1 MRIMEKKIV
10 SFLKENNLIIDK
22 PIIVAVS
29 GGADSVCLLY
39 VLYKLGYKV
48 ILAHVNHHK
57 RIESEIEEKAMRN
70 FANEL
75 NIPFEVLEYHYDGMD
90 NFHNDSHNARYN
102 FFRGLCKKYNT
113 NIIATAHHQD
123 DQIET
128 VLMKIMEGS
137 NLYGYGGI
145 AIVNDDNEYKIIR
158 PLLCVD
164 KEEIYSYVKKNNLIY
179 FEDKSN
185 HEDDF
190 LRNRIRH
197 HVVPLLK
204 KESPSVGEKFEE
216 YSIQAHEAFQFIRG
230 LSKAY
235 LKENNDSLVVDSFN
249 KLDIALKKD
258 IIALMLEKYN
268 IRKNKEIVLNILSL
282 MEDSHGTKT
291 IHLEGDYVFSRIYS
305 IGKIKKEVVNND
317 ISYKMNKDDIIV
329 IGKYKFY
336 FTNSHNNICT
346 KSIKLCYN
354 VLEFPLTI
362 RYKKKGDSINLA
374 VGTKKVSRI
383 LIDKKVPKED
393 RLSIPIIENGNGEI
407 LWVYD
412 YAKSDFV
419 SKQKNTGDI
428 YLVCEVLNHDE

>member
-1 MRIMEKKIV
+1 MDNIIA

-22 PIIVAVS
+22 PIIVACS

-57 RIESEIEEKAMRN
+57 RIESETEEDAMRN

-75 NIPFEVLEYHYDGMD
+75 NIPFELLEYHYDGMD

-102 FFRGLCKKYNT
+102 FFRGLCKKYDT
-113 NIIATAHHQD
+113 NSIATAHHQD

-128 VLMKIMEGS
+128 VLMKSMEGS

-145 AIVNDDNEYKIIR
+145 AIVNDDGEYKIIR

-164 KEEIYSYVKKNNLIY
+164 KDEIYSYAKKNNLIY

-185 HEDDF
+185 QEDDF

-216 YSIQAHEAFQFIRG
+216 YSIQAHEAFQFIRS

-235 LKENNDSLVVDSFN
+235 LKENKDSLLVDSFN

-282 MEDSHGTKT
+282 MEDNHGTKT
-291 IHLEGDYVFSRIYS
+291 IHLEGDYVLSRIYT
-305 IGKIKKEVVNND
+305 KKKNKKEVVNSD
-317 ISYKMNKDDIIV
+317 ISYKMNKDDIIM

-354 VLEFPLTI
+354 VLEFPLSI

-419 SKQKNTGDI
+419 SKQKNSGDI

>member
-1 MRIMEKKIV
+1 MRIMEKIIA

-29 GGADSVCLLY
+29 GGADSVSLLY
-39 VLYKLGYKV
+39 VLYKLGYEV

-57 RIESEIEEKAMRN
+57 RIESEIEEEAMRN
-70 FANEL
+70 FAKEL
-75 NIPFEVLEYHYDGMD
+75 NIPFELLEYHYDGMD

-102 FFRGLCKKYNT
+102 FFRGLCKKYHT

-145 AIVNDDNEYKIIR
+145 AIVNDDGEYKIIR

-164 KEEIYSYVKKNNLIY
+164 KESIYSYAKKNNLIY

-185 HEDDF
+185 REDDF

-216 YSIQAHEAFQFIRG
+216 YSIQAHEAFQFIRS
-230 LSKAY
+230 LSKEY
-235 LKENNDSLVVDSFN
+235 LKENKDSLIVDSFN

-282 MEDSHGTKT
+282 MEDNYGTKT
-291 IHLEGDYVFSRIYS
+291 IHLEGEYVFSRSYT

-362 RYKKKGDSINLA
+362 RYKKKGDSINLT

-419 SKQKNTGDI
+419 SKQKNSGDI

>member
-1 MRIMEKKIV
+1 MRIMEKIIA

-57 RIESEIEEKAMRN
+57 RIESEIEEDAMRN

-75 NIPFEVLEYHYDGMD
+75 NIPFELLEYHYDGID

-102 FFRGLCKKYNT
+102 FFRGLCKKYDT

-204 KESPSVGEKFEE
+204 KESPTVGEKFEE

-235 LKENNDSLVVDSFN
+235 LKENKDSLIVDSFN

-282 MEDSHGTKT
+282 MEDNYGTKT
-291 IHLEGDYVFSRIYS
+291 IHLEGEYVFSRSYT

-419 SKQKNTGDI
+419 SKQKNSGDI

>member
-1 MRIMEKKIV
+1 MIDNILISALDVAANGSTAATSYDSNSVCNINWTQFIPTMIATVIAFGLTILGTYLYDNYVERKEKKEFII
-10 SFLKENNLIIDK
+10 NL
-22 PIIVAVS
+22 
-29 GGADSVCLLY
+29 
-39 VLYKLGYKV
+39 
-48 ILAHVNHHK
+48 
-57 RIESEIEEKAMRN
+57 R
-70 FANEL
+70 NEL
-75 NIPFEVLEYHYDGMD
+75 NDMLASLSDTQT
-90 NFHNDSHNARYN
+90 
-102 FFRGLCKKYNT
+102 K
-113 NIIATAHHQD
+113 
-123 DQIET
+123 
-128 VLMKIMEGS
+128 
-137 NLYGYGGI
+137 
-145 AIVNDDNEYKIIR
+145 
-158 PLLCVD
+158 LLD

-235 LKENNDSLVVDSFN
+235 LKENKDSLIVDSFN

-282 MEDSHGTKT
+282 MEDNHGTKT
-291 IHLEGDYVFSRIYS
+291 IHLEGEYVFSRSYT

-317 ISYKMNKDDIIV
+317 IIYKMNKDDIIV

>member
-1 MRIMEKKIV
+1 MEKIIA

-29 GGADSVCLLY
+29 GGADSVSLLY
-39 VLYKLGYKV
+39 VLYKLGYEV

-57 RIESEIEEKAMRN
+57 RIESEMEEEAMRN
-70 FANEL
+70 FAKEL
-75 NIPFEVLEYHYDGMD
+75 NIPFELLEYHYDGID

-102 FFRGLCKKYNT
+102 FFRGLCKKYHT

-164 KEEIYSYVKKNNLIY
+164 KEEIYSYVKKNNLVY

-204 KESPSVGEKFEE
+204 KESPTVGEKFEE

-235 LKENNDSLVVDSFN
+235 LKENKDSLIVDS
-249 KLDIALKKD
+249 
-258 IIALMLEKYN
+258 
-268 IRKNKEIVLNILSL
+268 SL
-282 MEDSHGTKT
+282 
-291 IHLEGDYVFSRIYS
+291 
-305 IGKIKKEVVNND
+305 
-317 ISYKMNKDDIIV
+317 
-329 IGKYKFY
+329 
-336 FTNSHNNICT
+336 
-346 KSIKLCYN
+346 
-354 VLEFPLTI
+354 
-362 RYKKKGDSINLA
+362 RYKLWQKK
-374 VGTKKVSRI
+374 
-383 LIDKKVPKED
+383 
-393 RLSIPIIENGNGEI
+393 
-407 LWVYD
+407 
-412 YAKSDFV
+412 
-419 SKQKNTGDI
+419 
-428 YLVCEVLNHDE
+428 